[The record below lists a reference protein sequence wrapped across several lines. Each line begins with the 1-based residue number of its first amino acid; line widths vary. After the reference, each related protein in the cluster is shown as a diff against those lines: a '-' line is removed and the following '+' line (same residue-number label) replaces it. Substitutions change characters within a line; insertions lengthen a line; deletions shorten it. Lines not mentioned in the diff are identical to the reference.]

1 MDDKNTRIG
10 IVGACGSGKS
20 ELARRLKARG
30 FSVRHIAQEHSF
42 APNMWQHI
50 TNPDIL
56 IFLEVSYPVTMTR
69 KHFNWTVQEYQQQLE
84 RLAHAHQHADLHI
97 DTDVLTP
104 DEVLVRVLNFL
115 E

>member
-1 MDDKNTRIG
+1 MDTKNIRIG

-20 ELARRLKARG
+20 ELARRLKTRG

-56 IFLEVSYPVTMTR
+56 IFLEVSYLITMAR
-69 KHFNWTVQEYQQQLE
+69 KNFNWTEREYQQQIE

-97 DTDVLTP
+97 DTNALTP
-104 DEVLVRVLNFL
+104 EEVLARVLDFL

>member
-1 MDDKNTRIG
+1 MDTKNIRIG

-20 ELARRLKARG
+20 ELARRLKTRG

-56 IFLEVSYPVTMTR
+56 IFLKVSYFVTMAR
-69 KHFNWTVQEYQQQLE
+69 KNFNWTEREYQQQIE

-97 DTDVLTP
+97 DTDALTP
-104 DEVLVRVLNFL
+104 EEVLARVLDFL